1 MTDPLGRPL
10 PAEFL
15 NGVALPVGKP
25 KRLLVVDRTG
35 IEAQVWPDFNTVD
48 VLIDCATP
56 IVYTMAR
63 RNLLRLNE
71 TIAAAVAG
79 FERFDEREGGR

>member
-15 NGVALPVGKP
+15 NGVAFPVGKL

-35 IEAQVWPDFNTVD
+35 IEVQVWPDFNTVD
-48 VLIDCATP
+48 LLIDCATP

-71 TIAAAVAG
+71 MIAAAVAG